1 MKRLKLGRVYK
12 IKDAQGFT
20 GYGVYMGRQL
30 GFECCI
36 CNCGNNCKTFN
47 ILHGET
53 IEEGLYNKDHKGD
66 YETFGYGDEHFPE
79 LEDTGVD
86 E

>member
-12 IKDAQGFT
+12 IKDAHGYE
-20 GYGVYMGRQL
+20 GYGVYMGRQA
-30 GFECCI
+30 GWECVI

-47 ILHGET
+47 ILHGST
-53 IEEGLYNKDHKGD
+53 IEEGLTNKDRGD
-66 YETFGYGDEHFPE
+66 YETYGYGPEHFPD